1 MVSQTDNVHRYLP
14 RHAYQEQT
22 KCGMQAL
29 EAELVGIDSDL
40 LNKLP
45 PEVARQLSQR
55 AIVTAAAD
63 TGSRGSAAVDLLRR
77 TTSRNSAQNQLAP
90 IAEQHAPEAEQ
101 GAGVLARNLSVN
113 TSPNRRVSK
122 TPSSVAGPT
131 EGWRFTDDDVA
142 SQNNW
147 QNQRDGEAPF
157 KGLNY
162 RGSPPTKPDPAGL
175 KYATQESQREFR
187 DLQEAGAEEQSME
200 WTVHQHTRPITDSE
214 AAEMYNKSMD
224 WKHKNALRYF
234 YVASQQGHA
243 YWLRHISSSSYSKT
257 YCLSRCCLCE
267 CLLPSRHA
275 ALNWSVKMQY
285 IMWMSMVQTAN
296 LQSQI
301 LSSLCNPQC
310 LQHQEL
316 VGLSCLS
323 LG

>member
-1 MVSQTDNVHRYLP
+1 MHQALLHGVKMYITQMPRADAPDPRGAYDQLIWSHRQTVCTDTCP
-14 RHAYQEQT
+14 GHAYQEQT

-234 YVASQQGHA
+234 YVASQQQGHA
-243 YWLRHISSSSYSKT
+243 YWLRHISSSSYSET
-257 YCLSRCCLCE
+257 SASR
-267 CLLPSRHA
+267 S
-275 ALNWSVKMQY
+275 
-285 IMWMSMVQTAN
+285 T
-296 LQSQI
+296 
-301 LSSLCNPQC
+301 
-310 LQHQEL
+310 
-316 VGLSCLS
+316 
-323 LG
+323 